1 MAKTKQQVKKN
12 ASSPKIQGS
21 AKKNQFNIKQ
31 KSQSPFSTQS
41 QAKKMKV
48 KTSQNKTLRKN
59 VPREVLQDNSK
70 VAALEKQIKS
80 MQDKIRLIEKNQRKI
95 QDTRKPA
102 ASQGRVVTR
111 KMAREEQQLQANP
124 RGAKSKKKLS
134 APMEGASSAR
144 TTGRKRKSEDPED
157 VESKLS
163 IKYFHQ

>member
-48 KTSQNKTLRKN
+48 KTTQNKTLRKN

-70 VAALEKQIKS
+70 VAALEKQIKT
-80 MQDKIRLIEKNQRKI
+80 MQDKICLIEKNQRKL

-102 ASQGRVVTR
+102 ASQERVVTR

-124 RGAKSKKKLS
+124 RGAKSKKLS